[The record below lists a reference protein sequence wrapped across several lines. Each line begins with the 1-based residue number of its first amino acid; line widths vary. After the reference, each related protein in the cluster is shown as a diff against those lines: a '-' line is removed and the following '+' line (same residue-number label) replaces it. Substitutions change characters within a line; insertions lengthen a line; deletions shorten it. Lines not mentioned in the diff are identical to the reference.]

1 MQFMCFF
8 QNQKLNVSDFD
19 PTSLSGETFG
29 QKSHKIPANFNPN
42 RLGRTFKHVTQLAFI
57 AAGGATGALL
67 RYWMSSGIHALLGRG
82 FPYGTLT
89 VNIVGSLFM
98 GFLYV
103 FMIERMD
110 VSVEWRAALMIGLL
124 GAFTTFSTFS
134 IETLNLLE
142 SGEQLKAALNVIF
155 SVTLC
160 LIGCWLGMI
169 VGRSV

>member
-1 MQFMCFF
+1 
-8 QNQKLNVSDFD
+8 VS
-19 PTSLSGETFG
+19 
-29 QKSHKIPANFNPN
+29 
-42 RLGRTFKHVTQLAFI
+42 QLVYI
-57 AAGGATGALL
+57 AAGGATGALM
-67 RYWMSSGIHALLGRG
+67 RYWMSNGIYAILGRG

-89 VNIVGSLFM
+89 VNVVGSILM
-98 GFLYV
+98 GFCYV

-142 SGEQLKAALNVIF
+142 SGEQLKAALNILL

-160 LIGCWLGMI
+160 IIGCWLGMI
-169 VGRSV
+169 VGRNV

>member
-1 MQFMCFF
+1 
-8 QNQKLNVSDFD
+8 
-19 PTSLSGETFG
+19 
-29 QKSHKIPANFNPN
+29 
-42 RLGRTFKHVTQLAFI
+42 VTQLAFI
-57 AAGGATGALL
+57 AAGGAAGALM
-67 RYWMSSGIHALLGRG
+67 RYWMSNGIYALFGRG

-89 VNIVGSLFM
+89 VNVVGSLLM
-98 GFLYV
+98 GFCYV

-142 SGEQLKAALNVIF
+142 SGEQMKAALNILL

-160 LIGCWLGMI
+160 ILGCWIGMI
-169 VGRSV
+169 VGRNV